1 MKPEFKVYVKDPSK
15 VSSTE
20 KTITKQVISLIKNR
34 FEESSSMSILFW
46 KVYVGIFFN
55 RAEIP
60 SDFQNVCN
68 NLPVGGINLVHT

>member
-34 FEESSSMSILFW
+34 FEESSSMSIQKGKSMLEYSSIGQKSPLTSKTYVIISFTILF
-46 KVYVGIFFN
+46 
-55 RAEIP
+55 
-60 SDFQNVCN
+60 
-68 NLPVGGINLVHT
+68 L

>member
-34 FEESSSMSILFW
+34 FEESSVLESLCWNIL
-46 KVYVGIFFN
+46 
-55 RAEIP
+55 
-60 SDFQNVCN
+60 Q
-68 NLPVGGINLVHT
+68 

>member
-34 FEESSSMSILFW
+34 FEESSSMSIQEG
-46 KVYVGIFFN
+46 KVRFFYK
-55 RAEIP
+55 
-60 SDFQNVCN
+60 
-68 NLPVGGINLVHT
+68 